1 MQNISFYSVVEID
14 ESELHDDIHNTDK
27 IISGIKA
34 LFH

>member
-14 ESELHDDIHNTDK
+14 ESELREDSDNTDVS
-27 IISGIKA
+27 IRGIKA